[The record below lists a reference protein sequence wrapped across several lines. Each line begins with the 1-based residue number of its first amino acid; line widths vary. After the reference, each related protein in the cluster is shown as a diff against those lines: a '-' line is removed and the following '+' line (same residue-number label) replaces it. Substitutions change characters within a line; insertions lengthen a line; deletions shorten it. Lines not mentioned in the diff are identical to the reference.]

1 MTKNF
6 LKQSFFV
13 RFRAI
18 YRAVSKSLTSLYNFS
33 VAASGLISAGEK
45 ALPKTIFSPP
55 FLSYSPVIAN
65 GTITAPPL
73 WAMATTPGLNGN
85 KSASV
90 LLRVP
95 SGKIPTAPPLF
106 RIFYRSS
113 DRGGIEAVAVDG
125 YAARPSEKRGERTVK
140 ILALG
145 HIIDNS
151 LCR

>member
-73 WAMATTPGLNGN
+73 WAMATAPGLNGN

-95 SGKIPTAPPLF
+95 SGKIPTAPPYF
-106 RIFYRSS
+106 RIFIALLTAEESK
-113 DRGGIEAVAVDG
+113 
-125 YAARPSEKRGERTVK
+125 PSRLTGMQPAHLKSGASAPSKYSR
-140 ILALG
+140 LA
-145 HIIDNS
+145 I
-151 LCR
+151 

>member
-1 MTKNF
+1 MTKIF

-73 WAMATTPGLNGN
+73 WAMATAPGLNGN

-95 SGKIPTAPPLF
+95 SGKIPTAPPFF
-106 RIFYRSS
+106 RIFIALLTAAASKPFPR
-113 DRGGIEAVAVDG
+113 
-125 YAARPSEKRGERTVK
+125 ARPRPGRCW
-140 ILALG
+140 A
-145 HIIDNS
+145 
-151 LCR
+151 

>member
-73 WAMATTPGLNGN
+73 WAMATAPGLNGN

-95 SGKIPTAPPLF
+95 SGKTPTAPPLY
-106 RIFYRSS
+106 RIY
-113 DRGGIEAVAVDG
+113 IALLT
-125 YAARPSEKRGERTVK
+125 AAASKPSRFTGMHPAHLKSGASAPSKYSR
-140 ILALG
+140 LA
-145 HIIDNS
+145 I
-151 LCR
+151 